1 VLGTLLVAIGGA
13 IGSTTRYL
21 VGVWFAMRFG
31 TSFPYGTFTINVT
44 GSFIIGLFVALA
56 QQRVWLNPYWRLFFA
71 VGFLG
76 GYTTF
81 STFEYESVALLQN
94 GEMISGAIYMI
105 GSVVLGAT
113 AALGGLLLGSRI

>member
-1 VLGTLLVAIGGA
+1 MLGTLLVAIGGA

>member
-1 VLGTLLVAIGGA
+1 VAIGGA